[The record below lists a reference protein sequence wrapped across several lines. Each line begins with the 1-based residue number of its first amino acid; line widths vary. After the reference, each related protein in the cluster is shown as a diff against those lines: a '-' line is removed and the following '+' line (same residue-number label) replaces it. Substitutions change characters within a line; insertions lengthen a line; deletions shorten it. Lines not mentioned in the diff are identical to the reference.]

1 MVEWTEERM
10 ELKTPFIDLLQ
21 LLKATGNAVT
31 GGDAKAAV
39 VQGRVRVNGVLEN
52 RKRRK
57 LYVGDCIEFD
67 GRIRIRVVEASKP
80 DK

>member
-1 MVEWTEERM
+1 MVEWIEERM

-39 VQGRVRVNGVLEN
+39 EQGKVRVNGALEN

-57 LYVGDCIEFD
+57 LYVGDCIELD
-67 GRIRIRVVEASKP
+67 GRIRIRVIEAPKA